1 MAQVVKSPPA
11 NAGDLKGTS
20 SISGSG
26 RSPGEGNGNPL
37 QYSCLENSMVRGT
50 WWATVLGVSKSQTR
64 LSRCWM
70 MEKPSH
76 QFLFSSIFHLFIY
89 LFGCPCLHCST
100 WTSLVAVHGLSG
112 CDTWFT
118 CCTICGILVP
128 WPGLEPMSVVEAQ
141 SPNHWTAK
149 EFLK

>member
-11 NAGDLKGTS
+11 NAGDLKGAG

-26 RSPGEGNGNPL
+26 RSPGKGNGNPP
-37 QYSCLENSMVRGT
+37 QYSCLDNSMDRGT

-76 QFLFSSIFHLFIY
+76 QFLFFSIFHLFIHFW
-89 LFGCPCLHCST
+89 LPVSSLQHMDFSSCCPWDFSGKGTRVGCHFLRQGIFPTQGPNL
-100 WTSLVAVHGLSG
+100 GL
-112 CDTWFT
+112 CIADRFFT
-118 CCTICGILVP
+118 V
-128 WPGLEPMSVVEAQ
+128 
-141 SPNHWTAK
+141 
-149 EFLK
+149 